1 MLGKLIKHEFKETYK
16 LFGILYGA
24 FILLTLISRF
34 SLKLPFDNIISELI
48 GGLLTLIYIVS
59 LFGLTLAVTIIVM
72 IRFYN
77 KMMKDEAYL
86 THTIPVKTWEH
97 IVAKITTY
105 SVWISLSVVMMIV
118 SAALYFVGTK
128 EFDKI
133 MGGFEKILEFIGD
146 YPVIYGSI
154 VFALV
159 ICILQAFTNLFMY
172 SAALSLGQMFRK
184 HKIAGAVLFYFVLSY
199 GLGGISSALMYI
211 MPGYVEKMEKFEV
224 NLANIESK
232 KEAVSMLCGTANYIM
247 VCALLVALLSIG
259 VCFFI
264 TNYMLSKKLELE

>member
-34 SLKLPFDNIISELI
+34 SLILPFDNIISEVI
-48 GGLLTLIYIVS
+48 GVFLNIVYFIS
-59 LFGLTLAVTIIVM
+59 IFGLSLAVTIIVM
-72 IRFYN
+72 IRFYH

-105 SVWISLSVVMMIV
+105 SVWMILSVIMMIA
-118 SAALYFVGTK
+118 SLALYFVGTE
-128 EFDKI
+128 EFGDI
-133 MGGFEKILEFIGD
+133 MEIIEKAVGVVGD
-146 YPVIYGSI
+146 YPVLISSI
-154 VFALV
+154 VIGIVL
-159 ICILQAFTNLFMY
+159 CILQAFANLLMY

-184 HKIAGAVLFYFVLSY
+184 HKIAGAVMFYFVLNY
-199 GLGGISSALMYI
+199 GLSMVSSTLMYL
-211 MPGYVEKMEKFEV
+211 MPGYLDKVEAFEV
-224 NLANIESK
+224 NVAKADSV
-232 KEAVSMLCGTANYIM
+232 KEVVSMVCGTANFIM
-247 VCALLVALLSIG
+247 LYTMIILFIMIG

-264 TNYMLSKKLELE
+264 TNHMLSKKLELE